1 MDQYNPDEKQEHIQ
15 DAPKF
20 GTEADTDT
28 MGINQQGAQDTG
40 QVHSSD
46 LINQSNERD
55 EEFAAELTAN
65 DFNGPIASESEKV
78 NTKSEVEAKTGF
90 GWFAVVAS
98 ILSFFLMPIFLS
110 AVGIIIGFVA
120 KSRGADTLGNTA
132 IIAGALSMIITLF
145 IVPFF

>member
-1 MDQYNPDEKQEHIQ
+1 MDQYTPDEKKEHIQ

-65 DFNGPIASESEKV
+65 DFNEPIASEKV
-78 NTKSEVEAKTGF
+78 NGKSEVEAKTGF

-110 AVGIIIGFVA
+110 AIGIIVGFVA

>member
-1 MDQYNPDEKQEHIQ
+1 MDQYTPNEKKEDIQ

-28 MGINQQGAQDTG
+28 MVMNQQGAQDTDLTN
-40 QVHSSD
+40 SSD
-46 LINQSNERD
+46 LLDQSNVRD

-65 DFNGPIASESEKV
+65 DFNEPIASEQVKE
-78 NTKSEVEAKTGF
+78 KSEVEAKTGF

-98 ILSFFLMPIFLS
+98 IVSFFLMPIFLS
-110 AVGIIIGFVA
+110 ATGIIVGFIA

>member
-1 MDQYNPDEKQEHIQ
+1 MDQYTPDEKQEHIQ

-40 QVHSSD
+40 QVSSPD
-46 LINQSNERD
+46 LTKSNERD

-65 DFNGPIASESEKV
+65 DFNEPIASEKNNE
-78 NTKSEVEAKTGF
+78 KSEVEAKTGF
-90 GWFAVVAS
+90 GWFAVIAS
-98 ILSFFLMPIFLS
+98 IISFFLMPIFFS
-110 AVGIIIGFVA
+110 AIGIIVGFVA